1 MLGLITNRSQANVDR
16 LNELNAKG
24 WANMTPAEQAEW
36 MGDPM
41 AAPGGVNLMPNGPYY
56 SGSVELTYRNEH
68 ISAVATQPGIYLYAV
83 SIIGK
88 ASDFEGKTITLSVGE
103 MSAIGGTP
111 QLLLCWHDDTGYA
124 PAGLALTGSNQSD
137 TILLDTNQDSL
148 EYLALYIY
156 ATTDKQVSTGA
167 VATYRHVMLEMGDTR
182 HDYVPYTPILATP
195 ATLGAYNY
203 SDLNRVE
210 TVVAELS
217 EQLGLGL
224 VTKTDWTMWD
234 VPTAGDMGRYRDNLV
249 YIEQHLQLEDTM
261 GDIPSELS
269 LLTYTHANQIEL
281 FLEEVSKIT

>member
-1 MLGLITNRSQANVDR
+1 MLGLITNRTQANVDR

-24 WANMTPAEQAEW
+24 WVNMSPEEQAEW
-36 MGDPM
+36 VGDPM

-56 SGSVELTYRNEH
+56 SGSVDLIYRNEY
-68 ISAVATQPGIYLYAV
+68 IQAVATQPGIYLYAV

-88 ASDFEGKTITLSVGE
+88 ASDFEGKTITVSVGE
-103 MSAIGGTP
+103 MSAVGGTP
-111 QLLLCWHDDTGYA
+111 QLLLCWHDSTGNG

-137 TILLDTNQDSL
+137 TITLDTNQDNL
-148 EYLALYIY
+148 EYLALYVY
-156 ATTDKQVSTGA
+156 VTTDKEVSTGA
-167 VATYRHVMLEMGDTR
+167 VATYRHVMVEMGDTR

-224 VTKTDWTMWD
+224 TTKTDWAMWD
-234 VPTAGDMGRYRDNLV
+234 VPTAEDMSRYRDNLV
-249 YIEQHLQLEDTM
+249 AIEQHLKMEDTM

-269 LLTYTHANQIEL
+269 LLTYSHANQIEL
-281 FLEEVSKIT
+281 FLMSASSK